1 MIGLED
7 PIVEETIEVQ
17 YSKLMAKAI
26 RSKID
31 SIESDCK
38 IDHIDHKL
46 DVNHKQLLEKMDTIH
61 QELQYLRKD
70 VLSKVEKSIGN
81 LLKIAMNNEAEKQ
94 LPRVVILTIDGH
106 DKNVARRMTSLL
118 GALSVKI
125 QLYCE
130 HETLPHPV
138 ENQPGITLTS
148 WSESHSKSLHKL
160 LPYINFFFSV
170 LTTAIRLGINFV
182 VPLASSFIP
191 DWTPHLKLAKEHPM
205 ISSIIKSKFG
215 RSTSLKTSHV
225 CPSTLEYFKEFQT
238 CFAFILEEN
247 RSMLLELHGYARNT
261 MKNKLKSFLLS

>member
-1 MIGLED
+1 
-7 PIVEETIEVQ
+7 
-17 YSKLMAKAI
+17 
-26 RSKID
+26 
-31 SIESDCK
+31 
-38 IDHIDHKL
+38 
-46 DVNHKQLLEKMDTIH
+46 MDTIH

-70 VLSKVEKSIGN
+70 VLTKVEKSIGN

-170 LTTAIRLGINFV
+170 LTTAIRLGIKCV
-182 VPLASSFIP
+182 APHASSFLP
-191 DWTPHLKLAKEHPM
+191 NWTPHLKLANLIEHPTV
-205 ISSIIKSKFG
+205 SSTIKSKFD
-215 RSTSLKTSHV
+215 RSTSLKISHV
-225 CPSTLEYFKEFQT
+225 CPSTPEYFKEWQK
-238 CFAFILEEN
+238 CLEFILAEN
-247 RSMLLELHGYARNT
+247 GGVTDQNIVATLYLWRAKTKGGTRVSWLCKKHYKEQRFFSVG
-261 MKNKLKSFLLS
+261 